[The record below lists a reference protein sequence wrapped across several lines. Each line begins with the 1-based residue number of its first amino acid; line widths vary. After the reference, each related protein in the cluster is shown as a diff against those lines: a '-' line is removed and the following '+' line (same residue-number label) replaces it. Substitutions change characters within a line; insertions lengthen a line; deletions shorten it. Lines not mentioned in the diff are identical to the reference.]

1 MPGLEVETL
10 LTDKLW
16 RDSSIIGI
24 PITDVRTTVCQNK
37 CSGHGTCNSET
48 RACMC
53 QTFWMP
59 SIYYFW
65 GFSEANCGMYKYF
78 MASCAITSNEPI
90 EYLTKN
96 IYYLNNPFWQIGQ
109 LYML

>member
-65 GFSEANCGMYKYF
+65 GFSEANCGMY
-78 MASCAITSNEPI
+78 N
-90 EYLTKN
+90 
-96 IYYLNNPFWQIGQ
+96 
-109 LYML
+109 